1 MITGYSFTIF
11 ASDLERSR
19 NFYEGQ
25 LGCTIDNVTEVG
37 FTASRDQLEFVVEG
51 GAKRR
56 KLGKSWLGEA
66 GLYITLVVDDFEA
79 LMTELLER
87 SAPFLDDINELPNG
101 KRVTGLAD
109 PRRRADRDP
118 GGLACPGAPRRR
130 TAPRGCACAP
140 RAPARAST
148 S

>member
-25 LGCTIDNVTEVG
+25 LGCTVDNVTEVG

-66 GLYITLVVDDFEA
+66 GLYITLIVDDFEA

-109 PRRRADRDP
+109 PDGVLIEIREA
-118 GGLACPGAPRRR
+118 
-130 TAPRGCACAP
+130 
-140 RAPARAST
+140 
-148 S
+148 

>member
-1 MITGYSFTIF
+1 MPQAHS
-11 ASDLERSR
+11 AAAAKRHSR
-19 NFYEGQ
+19 KAPQ
-25 LGCTIDNVTEVG
+25 APS
-37 FTASRDQLEFVVEG
+37 TA

-109 PRRRADRDP
+109 PDGVLIEIREA
-118 GGLACPGAPRRR
+118 
-130 TAPRGCACAP
+130 
-140 RAPARAST
+140 
-148 S
+148 